1 MFPITPR
8 SADGSNSRRGVC
20 RAVYL
25 ANRRARSFA
34 AKPPP
39 AARLQERHKVGR
51 RPEAGQVN
59 ESFATQSTPKADIH
73 RHDGDVRFVMNG
85 HARRWSKAPRSPVRL
100 SIWAFTLVVARSR
113 RLAQSTM
120 LSIFLRCWLVYACGS
135 KRRLCS
141 GQARLLGAP
150 QGPKP
155 SEGL

>member
-59 ESFATQSTPKADIH
+59 GSFATQSTPKADIH

-85 HARRWSKAPRSPVRL
+85 HARRWSKAPPV
-100 SIWAFTLVVARSR
+100 AG
-113 RLAQSTM
+113 STFY
-120 LSIFLRCWLVYACGS
+120 LGVHPGCGS
-135 KRRLCS
+135 VKTPSPISYAVDFSKVLVGLCLRK
-141 GQARLLGAP
+141 QAEAL
-150 QGPKP
+150 
-155 SEGL
+155 